1 MSCQRIAFCLGL
13 AIVPAIVG
21 AQTPTPDPLIGLWVS
36 DTTLGPSLYGEL
48 TITRTGAVGRA
59 TLAGA
64 EVTFRVATASIR
76 FAFPGNRGAFRGVRS
91 SDGRVIHGFW
101 IQPEG
106 QLVDPRDPGGT
117 AQLFAT
123 PVRLASIGRGRWRST
138 VPRLPDRFTLYL
150 AVATDSTGQLVGA
163 FRNPDQNSHGGATQ
177 YRVEHERDSI
187 VFSARPNI
195 RHAATLVTP
204 DRLRI
209 FWPDLV
215 RVLELRRRAPREAPA
230 FFPRPPDEPVYVYRK
245 PAETG
250 DGWRTARADS
260 VGVSEAALT
269 DLVRRLIASDPAARR
284 PSLIHSLLVA
294 RRGRLIL
301 EEYFFGF
308 DQNTTHDIRSAGKTF
323 ASVMLGAA
331 MRGGAKLSPDTRVYD
346 VMSRMGPFANSHPGK
361 ARMTLAHLMTH
372 TSGFINDDEIVMQ
385 TQKAQPNWWKYT
397 LDLPLGSEPGNR
409 YAYSSA
415 GMNLMGGAL
424 TLGTRT
430 WLPELFDR
438 TIARPLDF
446 GTYYWNLMPTEEGYL
461 AGGAYLRPRD
471 LMKIGQ
477 VYLDGGVWN
486 GRRIVDSAW
495 VTRSTSPHVEVSPAS
510 TGLSKEEFPNY
521 YFESHDGF
529 AWHLYGVRVGQ
540 RTYREYEANG
550 NGGQFVIVIPE
561 LELVVTFT
569 GGNYGQGGIWGRW
582 RENIV
587 GQVIAPAIRE

>member
-1 MSCQRIAFCLGL
+1 MIRQRIALSLGL
-13 AIVPAIVG
+13 AIIPTIVG
-21 AQTPTPDPLIGLWVS
+21 AQTSAPNPLIGLWMS
-36 DTTLGPSLYGEL
+36 DTTLGPPLGGKL
-48 TITRTGAVGRA
+48 GITVTGTVGRA

-64 EVTFRVATASIR
+64 ETTFRLASDSIR
-76 FAFPGNRGAFRGVRS
+76 FSFPGNRGSFRGARS
-91 SDGRVIHGFW
+91 RDGRDLHGFW

-106 QLVDPRDPGGT
+106 QFVDPRDPGGS
-117 AQLFAT
+117 AQRFAT
-123 PVRLASIGRGRWRST
+123 PVRLTRIAAGRWRGT
-138 VPRLPDRFTLYL
+138 VTRLPDRFTLYL
-150 AVATDSTGQLVGA
+150 SVRTDSTGQLVGA

-177 YRVEHERDSI
+177 YQITHEGDSI

-195 RHAATLVTP
+195 RHAGTLVTS
-204 DRLRI
+204 DKLQI

-215 RVLELRRRAPREAPA
+215 RVLELRRRAPSEVPG
-230 FFPRPPDEPVYVYRK
+230 FFPRPPGEPVYVYRK
-245 PAETG
+245 PVAIG
-250 DGWRTARADS
+250 DGWRTARAES

-269 DLVRRLIASDPAARR
+269 ALVRRLISSDPTARR

-308 DQNTTHDIRSAGKTF
+308 DRNTTHDIRSAGKTF

-331 MRGGAKLSPDTRVYD
+331 MRSGAKLSPDTRVYE
-346 VMSRMGPFANSHPGK
+346 VMSSMGPFANPHPGK

-372 TSGFINDDEIVMQ
+372 TGGFIDDDEIKMQ
-385 TQKAQPNWWKYT
+385 IQKAQPNWWKYT
-397 LDLPLGSEPGNR
+397 LDLPLGYEPGTR

-424 TLGTRT
+424 TVATRT
-430 WLPELFDR
+430 WLPELFER
-438 TIARPLDF
+438 TVARPLDF
-446 GTYYWNLMPTEEGYL
+446 GTYYWNLMPTDEGYL

-486 GRRIVDSAW
+486 GRRIVDSSW
-495 VTRSTSPHVEVSPAS
+495 VTQSTSPQVEVSPAS

-529 AWHLYGVRVGQ
+529 AWHLYDVRVGQ

-561 LELVVTFT
+561 LQLVVTFT
-569 GGNYGQGGIWGRW
+569 AGNYGQGGIWGRW

-587 GQVIAPAIRE
+587 GAVIAPAIQD